1 MVAPNHGAAQQHV
14 PANPAATPTPRMQS
28 ARSTLSDIC
37 QAQLP
42 VANLLLTLVNLMA
55 SVRVL
60 ALVFAIFVRVY
71 SE

>member
-1 MVAPNHGAAQQHV
+1 
-14 PANPAATPTPRMQS
+14 MQS
-28 ARSTLSDIC
+28 ARSILSDIC

-42 VANLLLTLVNLMA
+42 VANLLLALVNLTA
-55 SVRVL
+55 SVCVL